1 MKLLPYV
8 SLSALF
14 LMPVGCGMLM
24 PQGGTAAAPTTSAR
38 VEIAPES
45 KDMVRKS
52 ERDAY
57 AKADEQADEEMNKYE
72 AELLK
77 ALRQSLGKEPAFQG
91 GPVPESASTNVK
103 ALRAGKIKLRI
114 ETVKDSEGRDVG
126 GGNFVQLKDSF
137 TDRAQVLGRKMAEQ
151 KASPAEVKELQ
162 AGAKHMVKLGD
173 LRMQVQNVSMSALK
187 TNSWVQTGG
196 LMQLLRVAQIV
207 RSHKTYEMEL
217 NADDYALIKRGLL
230 RQRRSEYLAASSM
243 GMLAA
248 MQAVAE
254 GGDPKALD
262 IIAESTL
269 KAFPLQLE
277 VTDDEAKTYVRELDK
292 SAGQVKG
299 RYEQMMR
306 AIHGDAKYESKYK
319 AGIDAMFKQV
329 EGASAAKSV
338 NEIVAD
344 TNAGYKADLA
354 KCARGEE
361 ISPGSMVS
369 GPTCKAERK
378 KAMAA
383 QGGGLNVGTV
393 AGAAGVTVPGV
404 PGEVGDAMNTVSAA
418 RNGDVSGVLD
428 GASKLFP
435 GEGPI
440 KSSLVGIA
448 AISKGDSKGALKAAL
463 GLAPLAPG
471 GAMVGEGLGLAA
483 KLLGVI

>member
-1 MKLLPYV
+1 MQ
-8 SLSALF
+8 
-14 LMPVGCGMLM
+14 LM
-24 PQGGTAAAPTTSAR
+24 
-38 VEIAPES
+38 
-45 KDMVRKS
+45 
-52 ERDAY
+52 
-57 AKADEQADEEMNKYE
+57 
-72 AELLK
+72 
-77 ALRQSLGKEPAFQG
+77 
-91 GPVPESASTNVK
+91 
-103 ALRAGKIKLRI
+103 RA
-114 ETVKDSEGRDVG
+114 
-126 GGNFVQLKDSF
+126 
-137 TDRAQVLGRKMAEQ
+137 AQV
-151 KASPAEVKELQ
+151 
-162 AGAKHMVKLGD
+162 
-173 LRMQVQNVSMSALK
+173 
-187 TNSWVQTGG
+187 
-196 LMQLLRVAQIV
+196 V
-207 RSHKTYEMEL
+207 RTRKTYEMEL
-217 NADDYALIKRGLL
+217 NDDDYALIKRGLL
-230 RQRRSEYLAASSM
+230 RQKRSEYLAASSL

-269 KAFPLQLE
+269 KAFPLKLE
-277 VTDDEAKTYVRELDK
+277 VTDEEAKTYVHELDK
-292 SAGQVKG
+292 SASLVKS

-306 AIHGDAKYESKYK
+306 AVHGDAKYEANYK
-319 AGIDAMFKQV
+319 AGVDSMFQQV
-329 EGASAAKSV
+329 ESASSAKSINQV
-338 NEIVAD
+338 VAD

-369 GPTCKAERK
+369 GPTCKAERR

-383 QGGGLNVGTV
+383 QGGAGAGLNVGTL
-393 AGAAGVTVPGV
+393 AGAAGVGVPAV
-404 PGEVGDAMNTVSAA
+404 PGEVGDAMNTVAAA

-471 GAMVGEGLGLAA
+471 GAVVGEGLGLAA